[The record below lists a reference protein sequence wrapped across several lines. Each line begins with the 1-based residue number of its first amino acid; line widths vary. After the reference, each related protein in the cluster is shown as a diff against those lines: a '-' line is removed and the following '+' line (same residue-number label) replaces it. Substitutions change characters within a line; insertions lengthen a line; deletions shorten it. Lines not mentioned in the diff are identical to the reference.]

1 VYFDEL
7 GPPWPKHPC
16 TDHSFP
22 SGKRQGANIVA
33 TATQSGKDAK
43 WRTSKWQPISVVR
56 LYQDYD
62 WWVLR
67 ADILE
72 GRVFIR
78 LLLEAKPTL
87 RHGMIA
93 HFSGWDEN
101 GYATISYLDESEVI
115 DVIEIP
121 AYKYADYVFTPFEEA
136 LTERL
141 KLGKMN

>member
-1 VYFDEL
+1 
-7 GPPWPKHPC
+7 
-16 TDHSFP
+16 
-22 SGKRQGANIVA
+22 
-33 TATQSGKDAK
+33 
-43 WRTSKWQPISVVR
+43 
-56 LYQDYD
+56 
-62 WWVLR
+62 
-67 ADILE
+67 
-72 GRVFIR
+72 
-78 LLLEAKPTL
+78 
-87 RHGMIA
+87 MIA